1 MPRAE
6 QKGVPVKALRDRIRA
21 KTGRVRYNL
30 MGKRV
35 DFSARSVITPDASIS
50 VREVVTPLRV
60 AMRLTFKEIVNEYN
74 IKAMRDLVK
83 NRDDKWPGA
92 NFVVPYINGKRQKKK
107 YLQGLRRDVQLNI
120 GDEVHRHLQDGDV
133 VLFNRQPTLHK
144 QSMMAH
150 IVRVMQMPDAPYHQY
165 AWSTFRIHLSTC
177 SPYNA
182 DFDGDEMNMHVPQS
196 YQTQIELRYLASVGR
211 QMVSSGISKP
221 LIGSVQD
228 NTLGGWL
235 MSGDDVRIDSW
246 IAMDMLAY
254 CGLPNS
260 VLHTMDRS
268 KTYTGK
274 ELLSMILP
282 PDLNMTLVK
291 GNNVLNIDNGII
303 QPGGNMDKSAFGA
316 VSNGI
321 LHWNWFERGHQGT
334 STLLDMFNKLT
345 RIYLIPTSFTV
356 GSGDIE
362 VSKEIDDS
370 VQKVIDTELLEIQ
383 HMITEA
389 ETSTVLHDVDI
400 LEPIFQG
407 KLDGVRENVGKAVGK
422 SLSKT
427 NAFSVMEVSGAKGSV
442 LNTAQ
447 MMACVGQQAIE
458 AKRVVKRVNGRTLSH
473 YHQDDDSG
481 PARGFIRNNYYKGL
495 TPQEFIFH
503 MMSGREGMIDTAIK
517 TAETGYI
524 QRRLVKALED
534 LQVLYDATVR
544 TAGGTLLQPLYG
556 YNGIDPSMQA
566 RLLIGL
572 ISANN
577 TDVRKRYCFE
587 NEAEAKKHGITMREN
602 DDHYARL
609 LSMRD
614 QMRDI
619 QRKMSWSAAVL
630 SETITSPIKFDHLI
644 RKWRGRA
651 KDYKRESPLDARYV
665 FASIEKM
672 LSHEFTPMYRISQ
685 QDLKSE
691 DCIKLRD
698 EKLAKTFL
706 RTILHE
712 YLSPKRCIVEYGFG
726 RERFDEL
733 CREAIKKFHMS
744 RIQPGTMVGVI
755 CAQSVGQPATQL
767 TLNSVDYREKIVV
780 KDRTGARHTVMIGQW
795 IDNLLKVERKTV
807 QDVGNKQLYLDTN
820 KRDWEIMS
828 ISETG
833 ETSWKRIEGITRHLP
848 QNRDGSSTLLRV
860 KTQMGREVTATKAK
874 SFLVADAHGRIT
886 ELEGDQLKTG
896 MRVPLVH
903 SAPIRPEEIQT
914 HLSMECYFPKT
925 EYIWGTEMERARK
938 IRDEGFAKNPK
949 YHWFNLHNGRDFTIP
964 YARSDIAG
972 VAIDG
977 KPRVRNG
984 VQLNEQDPIRSGC
997 IYMKNSRHLGEF
1009 PESFPLDLEFGFLVG
1024 AYLAEG
1030 CVTDTY
1036 VAIANNDQTYRDRI
1050 RAFCD
1055 RLSIGTH
1062 DQIQHDK
1069 IQEGWTSSDIRIHS
1083 ILFARLLKRACG
1095 KGSANKRVPDWA
1107 LNAPDEFVKGL
1118 LDGYFSGDGSVLRDQ
1133 CTINCSS
1140 VSLRLVHGIQQLLF
1154 RYGILGRISS
1164 IQAKKNNR
1172 GSKNILR
1179 TYMLTMNNVHARKFR
1194 EHITLLNEGKQERLN
1209 RLSWNPTYR
1218 GTYHGHRNLV
1228 PYGGEWLK
1236 RDDYR
1241 RQMDSFTPTSAEF
1254 MRMIRRYE
1262 EPVYYDEV
1270 VSIEEVQPTT
1280 KYVYDLT
1287 VADTKNFVMHD
1298 GFSVRDTFHQ
1308 AGIAGK
1314 SIGNLGVPRL
1324 RELMAY
1330 SKNPKTPRMTIP
1342 LKVEYE
1348 NRLDIVQSIASE
1360 LKYTVMNDITQSVQV
1375 IWDPDPSDPKS
1386 YMQIDQADNIYYGSK
1401 CQHDIAGL
1409 PWLMRIVLNPEG
1421 MLNSGIQLLD
1431 IKSRFCT
1438 FWGNRAKEIKK
1449 LKKKE
1454 EKHALDKVTRMA
1466 ILSNYSTS
1474 KEIVIHIRYDT
1485 TGVSFNNHMAL
1496 ADLVM
1501 HRFKLKGIDGITAV
1515 DVDEEQYKAVDEHG
1529 GLVDKKR
1536 YVIHTEGVNLVN
1548 IRYLNFIDINRVV
1561 TNHVVDIYAVMGI
1574 EAARAATKLEYK
1586 KVIEG
1591 SGAEA
1596 DYRHL
1601 ALLSDFSTNTGN
1613 LVPVDRH
1620 GMTKSDAEFLA
1631 KATNEMTVEQLVDA
1645 AFYRQSANMQNV
1657 SSRIMTGMAFNG
1669 GSNAAKIFID
1679 FDELEK
1685 CEYIPEESAKGK
1697 RFNALT
1703 ANHMIDDIIRETE
1716 RQEAGGSDSDVSND

>member
-1 MPRAE
+1 M
-6 QKGVPVKALRDRIRA
+6 
-21 KTGRVRYNL
+21 
-30 MGKRV
+30 
-35 DFSARSVITPDASIS
+35 
-50 VREVVTPLRV
+50 
-60 AMRLTFKEIVNEYN
+60 
-74 IKAMRDLVK
+74 
-83 NRDDKWPGA
+83 
-92 NFVVPYINGKRQKKK
+92 
-107 YLQGLRRDVQLNI
+107 
-120 GDEVHRHLQDGDV
+120 
-133 VLFNRQPTLHK
+133 
-144 QSMMAH
+144 
-150 IVRVMQMPDAPYHQY
+150 
-165 AWSTFRIHLSTC
+165 
-177 SPYNA
+177 
-182 DFDGDEMNMHVPQS
+182 
-196 YQTQIELRYLASVGR
+196 
-211 QMVSSGISKP
+211 
-221 LIGSVQD
+221 
-228 NTLGGWL
+228 
-235 MSGDDVRIDSW
+235 
-246 IAMDMLAY
+246 
-254 CGLPNS
+254 
-260 VLHTMDRS
+260 
-268 KTYTGK
+268 
-274 ELLSMILP
+274 
-282 PDLNMTLVK
+282 
-291 GNNVLNIDNGII
+291 
-303 QPGGNMDKSAFGA
+303 
-316 VSNGI
+316 
-321 LHWNWFERGHQGT
+321 
-334 STLLDMFNKLT
+334 
-345 RIYLIPTSFTV
+345 PTSFTV

-362 VSKEIDDS
+362 VSQEIDDS

-400 LEPIFQG
+400 IEPIFQG
-407 KLDGVRENVGKAVGK
+407 KMDNVRENVGKAVGK
-422 SLSKT
+422 SLSKS

-458 AKRVVKRVNGRTLSH
+458 AKRVVKRVNGRTLAH

-566 RLLIGL
+566 QLRIGL
-572 ISANN
+572 IAANN
-577 TDVRKRYCFE
+577 DDVRKRYCFE
-587 NEAEAKKHGITMREN
+587 NEAEAKKHGLSAREN
-602 DDHYARL
+602 EEHYSNL
-609 LSMRD
+609 LGMRN

-619 QRKMSWSAAVL
+619 QRKTSWSAAVL
-630 SETITSPIKFDHLI
+630 NETITSPVKFDHLI
-644 RKWRGRA
+644 RKWRARSG
-651 KDYKRESPLDARYV
+651 DYKRESPLDARYV

-691 DCIKLRD
+691 GCIKLRD
-698 EKLAKTFL
+698 EQLAKTFL

-733 CREAIKKFHMS
+733 CREAVKKFHMS

-755 CAQSVGQPATQL
+755 CAQSVGQPATQMSTVSGTRMIIMRKRKDENGQSGIYVGPIGTFIDDLVKQNKKYTADLGHDSVETALKQLSEDYYVASLQSDETIKWCKISHVSRHPTNGKLVRMKTASGREITATPSHSFLKRTESSFEAVPAKNLKLGDRMPVAKDLPQFCKTKL
-767 TLNSVDYREKIVV
+767 TQYKLPGSKFTLQLDRLTGWFFGAYLADGNLHAIGSSIKITKVAPEYQKTVFKFVKERLGVEYRVEERDRRV
-780 KDRTGARHTVMIGQW
+780 KDWKKYSHKVYHGESIIFNHKDLSEILHKVCGTGSFVKRVPFFVHMAPKEFIAGMLQGYMDGDGNVSSNRNVHHHTASKVKNNRNSIRTSSVNHRMTTEFALLFNYMGIYPSICKEKASDPNGDGRERAPLHTLQIPYKYAETFKRKIGSCYKARLEDLDNMIAYGRSGKHNDQEYIDKIPKLGACIARLAKNLYRSRAAKEYERWKRKDSIGRRTLQKYITVFEEQMV
-795 IDNLLKVERKTV
+795 KFRKTV
-807 QDVGNKQLYLDTN
+807 AENGGYITVNRGSGTVDVDIGARELSEMQTDLETLKQ
-820 KRDWEIMS
+820 
-828 ISETG
+828 
-833 ETSWKRIEGITRHLP
+833 
-848 QNRDGSSTLLRV
+848 
-860 KTQMGREVTATKAK
+860 A
-874 SFLVADAHGRIT
+874 ADSHVVWDAIT
-886 ELEGDQLKTG
+886 ELEYIED
-896 MRVPLVH
+896 
-903 SAPIRPEEIQT
+903 
-914 HLSMECYFPKT
+914 PK
-925 EYIWGTEMERARK
+925 E
-938 IRDEGFAKNPK
+938 
-949 YHWFNLHNGRDFTIP
+949 
-964 YARSDIAG
+964 
-972 VAIDG
+972 
-977 KPRVRNG
+977 
-984 VQLNEQDPIRSGC
+984 
-997 IYMKNSRHLGEF
+997 
-1009 PESFPLDLEFGFLVG
+1009 
-1024 AYLAEG
+1024 
-1030 CVTDTY
+1030 
-1036 VAIANNDQTYRDRI
+1036 
-1050 RAFCD
+1050 
-1055 RLSIGTH
+1055 
-1062 DQIQHDK
+1062 
-1069 IQEGWTSSDIRIHS
+1069 
-1083 ILFARLLKRACG
+1083 
-1095 KGSANKRVPDWA
+1095 
-1107 LNAPDEFVKGL
+1107 
-1118 LDGYFSGDGSVLRDQ
+1118 
-1133 CTINCSS
+1133 
-1140 VSLRLVHGIQQLLF
+1140 
-1154 RYGILGRISS
+1154 
-1164 IQAKKNNR
+1164 
-1172 GSKNILR
+1172 
-1179 TYMLTMNNVHARKFR
+1179 
-1194 EHITLLNEGKQERLN
+1194 
-1209 RLSWNPTYR
+1209 
-1218 GTYHGHRNLV
+1218 
-1228 PYGGEWLK
+1228 
-1236 RDDYR
+1236 
-1241 RQMDSFTPTSAEF
+1241 
-1254 MRMIRRYE
+1254 
-1262 EPVYYDEV
+1262 
-1270 VSIEEVQPTT
+1270 
-1280 KYVYDLT
+1280 YVYDFT
-1287 VADTKNFVMHD
+1287 VPGTETFMIANGMFTHNTLN
-1298 GFSVRDTFHQ
+1298 TFHS
-1308 AGIAGK
+1308 AGVAGK

-1342 LKVEYE
+1342 LKAEYE

-1360 LKYTVMNDITQSVQV
+1360 LKYTVMNDITKSVQV

-1438 FWGNRAKEIKK
+1438 FWGNRVKEIKK

-1485 TGVSFNNHMAL
+1485 TGVNFNNHMAL

-1515 DVDEEQYKAVDEHG
+1515 DIDEEQYKAVDERG

-1548 IRYLNFIDINRVV
+1548 IRYLNFIDIPRVV